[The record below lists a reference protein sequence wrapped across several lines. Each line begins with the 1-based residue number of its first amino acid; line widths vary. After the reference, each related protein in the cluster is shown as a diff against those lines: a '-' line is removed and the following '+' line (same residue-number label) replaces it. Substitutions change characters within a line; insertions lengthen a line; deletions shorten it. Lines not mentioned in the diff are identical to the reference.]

1 MEDVRLM
8 VNMRDPRGPDTT
20 SSLQAAR
27 QALLSQTYDHQ
38 KYIDESNLTSVSE
51 KARAN
56 YHNAQEISLE
66 NCARRLSSDWGTFCK
81 GECGRE
87 SPKDTATA
95 RRFTH
100 AGLLEHMEKV
110 QAGKQ
115 YLLFRRLYS
124 ELEREQVR
132 KKKLQ
137 SSHSRQVEALKKRKE
152 MERRKIEEEMAL
164 DHTSS
169 VVSTSLSEDKRMA
182 EEWAELMLE
191 EERKQQMQKAKET
204 ERYLTAL
211 KMRLREQVEMRKLVV
226 PPLCS
231 CAKTVWDANPNACA
245 NNCIFYRN
253 PNGMCELNLWSKYC
267 LFTFLFPFFFFM
279 QQWQKLSQDYYS
291 H

>member
-1 MEDVRLM
+1 MEDVKLM
-8 VNMRDPRGPDTT
+8 VNMKDPRGPDTT
-20 SSLQAAR
+20 FSLQAAR

-38 KYIDESNLTSVSE
+38 KYSDESSLRNVSE
-51 KARAN
+51 KAHAH
-56 YHNAQEISLE
+56 YHSVREMSSE
-66 NCARRLSSDWGTFCK
+66 NCARRLSSHDSGTFCK
-81 GECGRE
+81 PECGRD
-87 SPKDTATA
+87 SSRGTA

-137 SSHSRQVEALKKRKE
+137 SSHSRQVEVLKKRKE
-152 MERRKIEEEMAL
+152 MERRKVEEEMGS
-164 DHTSS
+164 DHASS

-182 EEWAELMLE
+182 EDWAELMLE
-191 EERKQQMQKAKET
+191 EERKQQLQKAKET
-204 ERYLTAL
+204 ERYLAAL

-231 CAKTVWDANPNACA
+231 CAKTIWDANPNTCA

-253 PNGMCELNLWSKYC
+253 PNGRCKLVGYRLI
-267 LFTFLFPFFFFM
+267 FLHFSFAFFPFM
-279 QQWQKLSQDYYS
+279 QQWQKLSQDCYS